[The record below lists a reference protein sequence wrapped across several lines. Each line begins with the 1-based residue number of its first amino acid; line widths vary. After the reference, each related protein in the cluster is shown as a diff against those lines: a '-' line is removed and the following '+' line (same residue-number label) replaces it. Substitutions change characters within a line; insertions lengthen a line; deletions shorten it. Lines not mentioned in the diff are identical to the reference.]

1 MEPFD
6 VFSARELRQR
16 AADLFRDAE
25 QGRLS
30 VITKHGRPAILA
42 VPFDDRLLSLG
53 VQRAVGISLFDTGSL
68 SLAQGAKL
76 AGLSMEEFVALL
88 GREGVPA
95 VDYPPAELTEEVE
108 AAR

>member
-1 MEPFD
+1 MEPFA

-16 AADLFRDAE
+16 AGELFRDAE

-53 VQRAVGISLFDTGSL
+53 VQRAVAVSLFEPGGL

-76 AGLSMEEFVALL
+76 AGLAMEEFVHLL
-88 GREGVPA
+88 GREGVAA
-95 VDYPPAELTEEVE
+95 VDYPPEELAEELE

>member
-6 VFSARELRQR
+6 IFSARELRHR
-16 AADLFRDAE
+16 SGELFRDAE
-25 QGRLS
+25 QGRLA

-42 VPFDDRLLSLG
+42 IPFDDRLLSLG
-53 VQRAVGISLFDTGSL
+53 VQRAVAVSLFETGSL

-76 AGLSMEEFVALL
+76 ADISLEEFIELL
-88 GREGVPA
+88 GREAVVA
-95 VDYPPAELTEEVE
+95 VDYPPEELVEELE

>member
-16 AADLFRDAE
+16 AGELFRDAE

-42 VPFDDRLLSLG
+42 IPFDDRLLSLG
-53 VQRAVGISLFDTGSL
+53 VQRAVAVSLFEAGSL
-68 SLAQGAKL
+68 SLTQGARL
-76 AGLSMEEFVALL
+76 AGLSLEDFIELL
-88 GREGVPA
+88 GREQVIA
-95 VDYPPAELTEEVE
+95 VDYPPEELARELE

>member
-16 AADLFRDAE
+16 SGELFRDAE
-25 QGRLS
+25 QGRLA
-30 VITKHGRPAILA
+30 VITRHGRPAILA
-42 VPFDDRLLSLG
+42 IPFDDRLLSLG
-53 VQRAVGISLFDTGSL
+53 VQRAVALRLFETRSL

-76 AGLSMEEFVALL
+76 AGLSIEEFLELL
-88 GREGVPA
+88 GREEAVA
-95 VDYPPAELTEEVE
+95 VDYPPEELAEEIA